1 MNPYDQ
7 GFVVRILVT
16 LIFLLAIS
24 KYTLNFNLV
33 LPIALTALDGIDSAF
48 VSNYSSFSYKIR
60 DKIADSLSYLFV
72 YMLFP
77 VDKEFLWAV
86 MYRVVGVL
94 LFGVTRNVNWLIAA
108 PDLAKE
114 MLLYRSVY
122 PDLSGFPVIIVA
134 KMLFEAYHHKVH
146 DPLEG

>member
-16 LIFLLAIS
+16 LIFLLAIR
-24 KYTLNFNLV
+24 KNTINFNAF
-33 LPIALTALDGIDSAF
+33 LPFALTALDGIDSTF
-48 VSNYSSFSYKIR
+48 VHNYRSFSYKIR

-72 YMLFP
+72 CMLFP
-77 VDKEFLWAV
+77 VDQEFLWAV

-94 LFGVTRNVNWLIAA
+94 LFGVTRNVDWLIAA

-122 PDLSGFPVIIVA
+122 PDLSAFPVIFVA
-134 KMLFEAYHHKVH
+134 KMMYEAYHHKVH